1 MTTTKTLTTTSTIA
15 AAAITVTTKRA
26 NFQRLRFELGSS
38 DDLPF
43 VYFAETT
50 LIDLGSWQT

>member
-1 MTTTKTLTTTSTIA
+1 MATTTTATA
-15 AAAITVTTKRA
+15 VRVTTKRA
-26 NFQRLRFELGSS
+26 NFQRLRFEVGSFN
-38 DDLPF
+38 DLPF